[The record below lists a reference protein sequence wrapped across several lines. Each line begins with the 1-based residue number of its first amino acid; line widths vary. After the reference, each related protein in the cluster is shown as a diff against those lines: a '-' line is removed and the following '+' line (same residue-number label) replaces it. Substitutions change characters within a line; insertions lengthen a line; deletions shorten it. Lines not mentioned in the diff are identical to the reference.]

1 MRNRRGVS
9 EVIATILLMA
19 VIATVSFL
27 ALNNSSKQT
36 MENEKT
42 VTEALY
48 EKSTQIQELL
58 SVIGH
63 KTNSG
68 KIQLELFN
76 YGLKE
81 IILDGVFVDG
91 KEASFVL
98 SDGSGVVFVNNTFA
112 QKKIMMLE
120 TNMTGRSVQLLTNT
134 KNLIDIKIT

>member
-1 MRNRRGVS
+1 MSFIYLVRNRRGVG
-9 EVIATILLMA
+9 EVVAAMLLMA

-27 ALNNSSKQT
+27 ALNNSSNQT

-48 EKSTQIQELL
+48 EKSTQIQELI

-98 SDGSGVVFVNNTFA
+98 YDGEGIVFANNT
-112 QKKIMMLE
+112 
-120 TNMTGRSVQLLTNT
+120 LT
-134 KNLIDIKIT
+134 